1 MNLLAASILYMHKI
15 LDFKCAQSLKRLR
28 DCILSSCIEGLEYH
42 PSFNLSELHNRFD
55 SKNINSIRLKAF
67 HKLNQLNWE
76 SLLSLGCLEDLFPL
90 LGQDLLIQKKLN
102 LSIQMPDDST
112 SVLPAHS
119 DCSSGDSPFELV
131 IWIPLTD
138 AYSTNSMFLLDEG
151 RSTIFY
157 DSMRQGA
164 TSPLLSPTAKD
175 FLELKYGQ
183 YLIFPPSL
191 IHGNVVNL
199 TDTTRV
205 SLNVR
210 VKSVF
215 SPYLPKP
222 VPDRMYGAYYKE
234 WHISKLFRWNM
245 GVMKSFT

>member
-1 MNLLAASILYMHKI
+1 
-15 LDFKCAQSLKRLR
+15 
-28 DCILSSCIEGLEYH
+28 
-42 PSFNLSELHNRFD
+42 
-55 SKNINSIRLKAF
+55 
-67 HKLNQLNWE
+67 
-76 SLLSLGCLEDLFPL
+76 
-90 LGQDLLIQKKLN
+90 
-102 LSIQMPDDST
+102 MPDDST

-138 AYSTNSMFLLDEG
+138 AYSTNSMFLLDEA

-157 DSMRQGA
+157 ESIRHGG
-164 TSPLLSPTAKD
+164 TSPLLSPAPND

-199 TDTTRV
+199 THTTRV

-245 GVMKSFT
+245 GVMKSFV